1 MYPSV
6 RPTIDPD
13 MRRFPFRLA
22 LMAGAQQIIRR
33 LPGHLAVLLAAMA
46 ISTGVCRANTAALP
60 ANVAPANILLLLSY
74 HPNFPTS
81 PAIVD
86 GVRAGLGDTPVE
98 LQVAYMYTRH
108 YNDAAYLA
116 SHAEWLAMRLS
127 RQPADLVIAAD
138 DNAFEFALANSD
150 LLGQVPVVFLGV
162 NNVQRARAADPLA
175 RVTGVVEHVSIDKT
189 IALIRA
195 LMPRATRLHVITDD
209 SPGGKADFATLMHSQ
224 VEDRGLQIMPLQL
237 DTMRWDT
244 LADTLRR
251 LPGNE
256 PVLLLAAYKDVT
268 GKTRTFEQSTAFLL
282 GAANAPIF
290 HLWEHGIAQGLAGG
304 WVMSHRLH
312 GELAAQMATRILSG
326 TAPRDIRVRF
336 ESPNHP
342 VLNASTLAR
351 FGLDASAAPA
361 ETTWVARPASLLTDF
376 PVQAALATAGLVL
389 LSLLVAA
396 LVRANRQRSQSLE
409 MAEEQRALLASLF
422 DANPDPTFF
431 KDEHGRFV
439 MVNRACAELI
449 GREANEIIGATDHAL
464 FPAAVAD
471 DYRNNDREVMRLGK
485 SLRMR
490 ELVDQPDGTQA
501 MYDTVKTPVRTAD
514 GKLTGLV
521 GLARQTIAEHRNS
534 DRLLLAAQVF
544 ENAAEGIMITTAR
557 GVIEMVNPAF
567 SRITGYSPAEAIG
580 QTPTLLRSGRHPRA
594 FYERMWETVMR
605 DGEWQGEVWN
615 RRKSGEVY
623 PEWLNISTVR
633 DDDGTV
639 QHYIG
644 FFFDIT
650 DVKVSEAQLEHM
662 AHHDALTGLPNRSL
676 LNDRIDTALR
686 RAKRDHHQL
695 ALIFLDLDHFKNIND
710 SFGHPVGDEVLKQV
724 GARLLECVRDE
735 DTVARLGGDEF
746 IVLMDDLHE
755 TAEAEQA
762 AQRVLACLNPSINID
777 HQEFFV
783 SASLGISVFPQD
795 GETVEALIRN
805 ADTAMYQ
812 AKHLGR
818 SNAQRYAEQQTESA
832 RSRVRMENALRRAVH
847 NTALEVWFQPQ
858 VDLVSGLLIGFEALC
873 RWHDDEL
880 GQVPPSEFIPLA
892 EGNGLIVPIGEHVL
906 RTTCRQIV
914 AWRAAGLDPPPVAV
928 NVSGRQLRRIDFL
941 ASLCSILEEESC
953 RPEWIELEVTE
964 SDILKDAEPAI
975 ATLHGAREMG
985 VALSLDDFGTG
996 FSSLSYLKRLPID
1009 TLKIDSSFIDGLPDD
1024 TNDRA
1029 IVQAVLAMGRSLGMQ
1044 VLAEGVETPAQVNA
1058 LRLMGCALG
1067 QGYYYGRP
1075 ARADAFTA
1083 ALTQQRRAIC

>member
-1 MYPSV
+1 MFPSV

-361 ETTWVARPASLLTDF
+361 ETTWIARPASLLTDF

-449 GREANEIIGATDHAL
+449 GREANEFIGATDHAL

-471 DYRNNDREVMRLGK
+471 DYRNNDREVMRLVER
-485 SLRMR
+485 L
-490 ELVDQPDGTQA
+490 PDSQR
-501 MYDTVKTPVRTAD
+501 V
-514 GKLTGLV
+514 
-521 GLARQTIAEHRNS
+521 
-534 DRLLLAAQVF
+534 
-544 ENAAEGIMITTAR
+544 
-557 GVIEMVNPAF
+557 
-567 SRITGYSPAEAIG
+567 
-580 QTPTLLRSGRHPRA
+580 
-594 FYERMWETVMR
+594 
-605 DGEWQGEVWN
+605 
-615 RRKSGEVY
+615 
-623 PEWLNISTVR
+623 
-633 DDDGTV
+633 
-639 QHYIG
+639 
-644 FFFDIT
+644 
-650 DVKVSEAQLEHM
+650 
-662 AHHDALTGLPNRSL
+662 
-676 LNDRIDTALR
+676 
-686 RAKRDHHQL
+686 
-695 ALIFLDLDHFKNIND
+695 
-710 SFGHPVGDEVLKQV
+710 
-724 GARLLECVRDE
+724 
-735 DTVARLGGDEF
+735 VARPG
-746 IVLMDDLHE
+746 
-755 TAEAEQA
+755 
-762 AQRVLACLNPSINID
+762 
-777 HQEFFV
+777 
-783 SASLGISVFPQD
+783 
-795 GETVEALIRN
+795 
-805 ADTAMYQ
+805 
-812 AKHLGR
+812 
-818 SNAQRYAEQQTESA
+818 
-832 RSRVRMENALRRAVH
+832 
-847 NTALEVWFQPQ
+847 
-858 VDLVSGLLIGFEALC
+858 
-873 RWHDDEL
+873 
-880 GQVPPSEFIPLA
+880 
-892 EGNGLIVPIGEHVL
+892 
-906 RTTCRQIV
+906 
-914 AWRAAGLDPPPVAV
+914 
-928 NVSGRQLRRIDFL
+928 
-941 ASLCSILEEESC
+941 
-953 RPEWIELEVTE
+953 
-964 SDILKDAEPAI
+964 
-975 ATLHGAREMG
+975 
-985 VALSLDDFGTG
+985 
-996 FSSLSYLKRLPID
+996 
-1009 TLKIDSSFIDGLPDD
+1009 
-1024 TNDRA
+1024 
-1029 IVQAVLAMGRSLGMQ
+1029 
-1044 VLAEGVETPAQVNA
+1044 
-1058 LRLMGCALG
+1058 
-1067 QGYYYGRP
+1067 
-1075 ARADAFTA
+1075 
-1083 ALTQQRRAIC
+1083 